1 MKIFKWS
8 LVPTKQIK
16 KLEDDKSYIE
26 EIICKLQCNC
36 RDKNATYKKLFNGD
50 SYMVVRVSELGTTPI
65 AIKEFPF
72 GDDMEYAKLCADEL
86 VEHLNEKI

>member
-50 SYMVVRVSELGTTPI
+50 SYLVVRVSELDTTPMPLKSSHSVMI
-65 AIKEFPF
+65 WN
-72 GDDMEYAKLCADEL
+72 M
-86 VEHLNEKI
+86 LNCVQMN

>member
-8 LVPTKQIK
+8 LVLTKQIK
-16 KLEDDKSYIE
+16 KIKDDKSYIE
-26 EIICKLQCNC
+26 ELICKLQCNC
-36 RDKNATYKKLFNGD
+36 KDKKATYKKVFNED
-50 SYMVVRVSELGTTPI
+50 SFMVVRVSELDTTPI

-86 VEHLNEKI
+86 VEHLNEEI